1 MWIAIA
7 IAAVIAL
14 AVIGLVVTARS
25 RATTGRLSRET
36 ARRRGGRRLT
46 VASRPPAGEESVA
59 EATGEGR
66 ARADEA
72 RRAIGSGG
80 STVPEPQRGGD
91 PRRLRAGRPRGARS
105 HPPPRS

>member
-7 IAAVIAL
+7 IIAVIAL

-36 ARRRGGRRLT
+36 RKRDEVAGGSTLVSEAT
-46 VASRPPAGEESVA
+46 PADESTVA
-59 EATGEGR
+59 EASEEGR

-72 RRAIGSGG
+72 RRAIESGG
-80 STVPEPQRGGD
+80 STVPE
-91 PRRLRAGRPRGARS
+91 RRAAGTAVVYEP
-105 HPPPRS
+105 